1 MNREKRNQWSECKYE
16 KTKEVMLMSTTS
28 ELAGL
33 IPVVVAGGI
42 VKKFSGSMLSG
53 KSVGSRSGRKKKGK
67 RMASSLSKKYN
78 PF

>member
-1 MNREKRNQWSECKYE
+1 
-16 KTKEVMLMSTTS
+16 MSTTS

-42 VKKFSGSMLSG
+42 VKKFSDSMLSG

-67 RMASSLSKKYN
+67 RMASSLSKKYS
-78 PF
+78 PY

>member
-1 MNREKRNQWSECKYE
+1 
-16 KTKEVMLMSTTS
+16 MSTTS